1 VAVRGVAAQRGGA
14 HTILRRGAVERM
26 AEYPGQ
32 TGVVTQVDQTGLSKD
47 EHPTLFSAR
56 GREGA
61 GQSKAAARMP
71 KGSDGA
77 GTGNSPVAAADFGQV
92 GQAAAAATSIF
103 GDAAAAATG
112 LFGTVS
118 TSVTNAA
125 AALPVA
131 SAVPGGWPHWFQS
144 PSSVSAPAARAPAP
158 EHAISPNLEIS
169 LLGSEPTPSPALK
182 ATAAAL
188 IDATPSPAPAKAP
201 PTNPG
206 PRTGKEQ
213 PVLPPA
219 RRELELPSAH
229 ATTGTQGG
237 TAGGLMVAAATLPP
251 VPVAELAPTIFPNTH
266 YSGQPGVHTH
276 YAGQPAATAV
286 TTPAVAPHTHY
297 PGQPAVYAINT
308 GSGSVDTPASRKP
321 VHTPTS
327 PQQQRFFF
335 PPQPHQQQPRP
346 TSESYHANGQKGYVG
361 INVTKQA
368 PFIVLGAS
376 GLMDPKGILQGQTGY
391 GNALVEPGDRLVRVD
406 GHGIEFGG
414 FKSLQHLLGGELG
427 SVVELAFS
435 RNNNHQFTIRAL
447 RHGGPSSSGGHL
459 VNHHPVV
466 LNEAV
471 ANEKVKEAV
480 ANEKM
485 RETVF
490 SFVNAAAS
498 PAVVEEHGDEGQGRV
513 QSEVVRLSQR
523 LATMEREALDRKER
537 EKEKER
543 EKQKAWE
550 RSERERQ
557 LSARLRQLEA
567 ATTPGAAQDQAH
579 LSKHRPS
586 ELFVSREAEKA
597 EARVE
602 VILKR
607 AEEERLAAEKAAAA
621 AAAASEAAAAAVV
634 ELERKRQQMARE
646 EAERTEKEAQE
657 RRRREE
663 EARQDAA
670 RRKEREDK
678 IDKQEEEAARRA
690 EQVQQEEAARK
701 NEDEARNQEEERLA
715 AAKREEERLTAAKK
729 EEEMLHKAEME
740 ETKKKQEEARL
751 AAVSIDESK
760 TVECHK
766 TEEQKEGGANSRE
779 LNAMCCFSRMFSSY

>member
-1 VAVRGVAAQRGGA
+1 
-14 HTILRRGAVERM
+14 M
-26 AEYPGQ
+26 
-32 TGVVTQVDQTGLSKD
+32 SKD

-61 GQSKAAARMP
+61 GQSKAAARVP
-71 KGSDGA
+71 KESDDA
-77 GTGNSPVAAADFGQV
+77 GTGSSPVAAADFGQVGQV

-103 GDAAAAATG
+103 SDAAAAATG

-144 PSSVSAPAARAPAP
+144 PSSVSAPAAPAPAP
-158 EHAISPNLEIS
+158 EHANSPNLNFA
-169 LLGSEPTPSPALK
+169 LHGSEPTPSPAHK

-201 PTNPG
+201 PTNLG
-206 PRTGKEQ
+206 PRTGQEQ
-213 PVLPPA
+213 SVLPPA
-219 RRELELPSAH
+219 RRELELPRAH
-229 ATTGTQGG
+229 ATAAAQGG

-251 VPVAELAPTIFPNTH
+251 VPVAELAPTIFPHTH
-266 YSGQPGVHTH
+266 SSGQPGGVHTH

-459 VNHHPVV
+459 LNHHPVV

-471 ANEKVKEAV
+471 ANEKMKEEV
-480 ANEKM
+480 ANEKT

-543 EKQKAWE
+543 EAEGVGEVRTGAPIECSSSPTPSCYHSWRCTRPSAIIKTQALGIVCFTGSRKG
-550 RSERERQ
+550 RSE
-557 LSARLRQLEA
+557 SGGDLE
-567 ATTPGAAQDQAH
+567 TRRG
-579 LSKHRPS
+579 
-586 ELFVSREAEKA
+586 
-597 EARVE
+597 
-602 VILKR
+602 R
-607 AEEERLAAEKAAAA
+607 AP
-621 AAAASEAAAAAVV
+621 
-634 ELERKRQQMARE
+634 
-646 EAERTEKEAQE
+646 
-657 RRRREE
+657 
-663 EARQDAA
+663 
-670 RRKEREDK
+670 
-678 IDKQEEEAARRA
+678 
-690 EQVQQEEAARK
+690 
-701 NEDEARNQEEERLA
+701 
-715 AAKREEERLTAAKK
+715 
-729 EEEMLHKAEME
+729 
-740 ETKKKQEEARL
+740 
-751 AAVSIDESK
+751 
-760 TVECHK
+760 
-766 TEEQKEGGANSRE
+766 
-779 LNAMCCFSRMFSSY
+779 CC

>member
-1 VAVRGVAAQRGGA
+1 
-14 HTILRRGAVERM
+14 M

-32 TGVVTQVDQTGLSKD
+32 TGVVTQVDQTGLTKD

-56 GREGA
+56 REGA
-61 GQSKAAARMP
+61 GQSKAAARVP
-71 KGSDGA
+71 KGSDGTGSSPATAA
-77 GTGNSPVAAADFGQV
+77 GF

-125 AALPVA
+125 AAVPLA
-131 SAVPGGWPHWFQS
+131 TAVPGGWLQSPQWFQS
-144 PSSVSAPAARAPAP
+144 PSSVSAPAASAP
-158 EHAISPNLEIS
+158 EHTQSPKLEVAGR
-169 LLGSEPTPSPALK
+169 GSQLTKPNSAFGGTPAHK
-182 ATAAAL
+182 ATEAAL
-188 IDATPSPAPAKAP
+188 IDATPSPAKAP

-206 PRTGKEQ
+206 PRIAKEQ
-213 PVLPPA
+213 S
-219 RRELELPSAH
+219 ELQTA
-229 ATTGTQGG
+229 AQGG
-237 TAGGLMVAAATLPP
+237 TSRLSPDSVGAAGGPMVAAATLLP
-251 VPVAELAPTIFPNTH
+251 VPVAELAPTIFP
-266 YSGQPGVHTH
+266 PTH

-286 TTPAVAPHTHY
+286 TTPAGAPHTHY
-297 PGQPAVYAINT
+297 PGQPTVSAVNT
-308 GSGSVDTPASRKP
+308 GGGSVTPASRKP

-327 PQQQRFFF
+327 QQQRFFF
-335 PPQPHQQQPRP
+335 PPQPHQQQPLP
-346 TSESYHANGQKGYVG
+346 TSLSHHANGQKGYVG

-376 GLMDPKGILQGQTGY
+376 GLMDLKGILQGQTGY

-406 GHGIEFGG
+406 GHSVEFGG

-435 RNNNHQFTIRAL
+435 RNNNLQFTIRAL

-459 VNHHPVV
+459 VNHHPAV
-466 LNEAV
+466 LNDAV
-471 ANEKVKEAV
+471 ANEKTKEAMG
-480 ANEKM
+480 NEKM

-498 PAVVEEHGDEGQGRV
+498 PALVEEHGDEGQGRV

-523 LATMEREALDRKER
+523 LATMEREAFDRKER

-543 EKQKAWE
+543 EKQRAWE

-567 ATTPGAAQDQAH
+567 ATTPGAAQDQAQ

-586 ELFVSREAEKA
+586 ELFVSQEAEKA
-597 EARVE
+597 EARAE

-634 ELERKRQQMARE
+634 ELERKRQQMAKE
-646 EAERTEKEAQE
+646 DAERAEKEAEE

-663 EARQDAA
+663 EARQEEAK
-670 RRKEREDK
+670 RKEREDTVA
-678 IDKQEEEAARRA
+678 KQEEEAARRA
-690 EQVQQEEAARK
+690 EQVQREEAARK
-701 NEDEARNQEEERLA
+701 QEEEARKQEEERRAAAAKREQGRLA
-715 AAKREEERLTAAKK
+715 AAKMEQEV
-729 EEEMLHKAEME
+729 LHKAEME

-751 AAVSIDESK
+751 AAVSIEESK
-760 TVECHK
+760 TVECHR
-766 TEEQKEGGANSRE
+766 TEEKEGGANSQETRAQCTLLE
-779 LNAMCCFSRMFSSY
+779 CVLYLDCLLSY